1 MVNISLPTYVLCFA
15 ELSAFFVTFLRSF
28 SPVVRKLV
36 QPMQVGFQIG
46 SLLKFRSLIRLD
58 SLVESLVALNDTI
71 SSRR

>member
-1 MVNISLPTYVLCFA
+1 M
-15 ELSAFFVTFLRSF
+15 FFVSQNYLLYLLHFCVLLGGSF

-71 SSRR
+71 SSRW